1 MPDSADLE
9 QIISVVKLM
18 PNPVVVNRVS
28 SHEESSDLND
38 EIVYVNPA
46 FIKTIGYTVD
56 DIPNDRVWCEKAYP
70 KESYRKYVIQTWL
83 DSMESACE
91 HKKDFTSLSLQIHCK
106 DQTDRWFQ
114 VTAQPKKRVF
124 GDFNLIVLVETDTP
138 DEIIQTLQAKSEG
151 LFLKNQD
158 LRISEQLLAKTQRI
172 AKIGSWEIYLQDGSL
187 KLSEQMYH
195 ILGEDPATYQPS
207 MESFYSK
214 ISEEGQHLAQSMINE
229 AIQTGERGTIKNK
242 FSVTKNDNSIV
253 YLEVYAQAIY
263 DEKGTPI
270 KVVGSALDVTN
281 RVNLQ
286 NQSNELADL
295 IRVAHQELY
304 IVDFETDQY
313 LYANESASLN
323 TGYSNEEIMEF
334 TVFDLNPQLT
344 EEMVQAYKAS
354 GDKVNRMSTLS
365 VHNRKDGSTY
375 PVHATIQRVTYNGI
389 MCYAIFD
396 ADISEL
402 HAAQE
407 ASKVQLNLL
416 QKIVDTVPV
425 RIFWKDVESR
435 FLGANKLFLEDASLD
450 SVEELIG
457 KTDYDLMWSTND
469 AEAYQKEDM
478 AVVSSGQPLLKFE
491 ETQVRKNGE
500 VVTLLTSKVPLED
513 ANGEIFGVL
522 GTYEDITQLRK
533 NEQLLISQRER
544 LHFQAYHD
552 ALTGLPNR
560 AMLEYRLEH
569 AIQQTKRHR
578 QKFALLF
585 LDLDQFKQI
594 NDSMG
599 HEVGDCVLKEVA
611 KNLHSSIRESD
622 TLARIGGDEFTII
635 MNEVDHLN
643 DISILAK
650 KIIDISKQPVFVK
663 EQVFYLS
670 SSLGISVYP
679 KDGETPD
686 ALLKCADAAMYK
698 AKELGRD
705 NFQFYT
711 RDMTLAAFEHIA
723 MQASLRKAISNNEFV
738 VHYQPQINAKTNK
751 IIGMEALVRWLHP
764 ALGLV
769 VPNTFIPLAE
779 ETGLIVELDRL
790 VMKMAMQQWQ
800 QWHQQGMNLGLLSIN
815 LAAKQLQ
822 KPDFINY
829 LKECLNL
836 SQFKAEWLV
845 LELTESDIMKNLEVI
860 NSLLLELGGLGV
872 KIAIDDFGTGYS
884 SLAYLKR
891 LPVTKLKIDR
901 SFIKDLPLDEED
913 CIITKTIITMAGSLG
928 LEVLAEGVETSEQ
941 RDFLQQNGCN
951 YIQGYFFSKP
961 IPSEDVPL
969 LVKRWL

>member
-1 MPDSADLE
+1 MTDSADLE

-28 SHEESSDLND
+28 SHEDSSDLND

-46 FIKTIGYTVD
+46 FIKSIGYTVD

-83 DSMESACE
+83 DSMKSVFE
-91 HKKDFTSLSLQIHCK
+91 HQKDFTSLSVQVHCK
-106 DQTDRWFQ
+106 DQIDRWFQ

-124 GDFNLIVLVETDTP
+124 GDYNLIVLVETDTP
-138 DEIIQTLQAKSEG
+138 NDIIQSLQAKSEG

-158 LRISEQLLAKTQRI
+158 LQISEQLLAKTQRI
-172 AKIGSWEIYLQDGSL
+172 AKIGSWEINLKDNSL
-187 KLSEQMYH
+187 KLSEQMYY
-195 ILGEDPATYQPS
+195 ILGEDPKTYQPS
-207 MESFYSK
+207 MNSFYSK
-214 ISEEGQHLAQSMINE
+214 ISEEGQQLAQSMINE

-242 FSVTKNDNSIV
+242 FSVTKDNNSTV
-253 YLEVYAQAIY
+253 YLEVYAQALY
-263 DEKGTPI
+263 DEEGNPI
-270 KVVGSALDVTN
+270 KVLGSALDVTD
-281 RVNLQ
+281 RVKLQ

-323 TGYSNEEIMEF
+323 TGYSNEEIMNF
-334 TVFDLNPQLT
+334 TVFDLNPMLT
-344 EEMVQAYKAS
+344 REIVRTYKAS
-354 GDKVNRMSTLS
+354 GDNINRMSTLS
-365 VHNRKDGSTY
+365 IHKRKDGSTY

-425 RIFWKDVESR
+425 RIFWKDLECR
-435 FLGANKLFLEDASLD
+435 FLGANKLFLKDANLGSG
-450 SVEELIG
+450 EELIG
-457 KTDYDLMWSTND
+457 KTDHDLIWSTHD

-478 AVVSSGQPLLKFE
+478 AVITTGQSLLKFE

-500 VVTLLTSKVPLED
+500 LVTLSTSKVPLED

-533 NEQLLISQRER
+533 NEQMLISQRER

-560 AMLEYRLEH
+560 AMLEDRLEH

-599 HEVGDCVLKEVA
+599 HEVGDCVLQEVA

-643 DISILAK
+643 DVSILAK

-723 MQASLRKAISNNEFV
+723 MQASLRKAISNNEFI
-738 VHYQPQINAKTNK
+738 VHYQPQIDAKTNK
-751 IIGMEALVRWLHP
+751 IIGMEALVRWMHP

-822 KPDFINY
+822 KPDFISY

-860 NSLLLELGGLGV
+860 NSLLLELGELGV

-941 RDFLQQNGCN
+941 RDFLLQNGCN

-969 LVKRWL
+969 LIKPWL